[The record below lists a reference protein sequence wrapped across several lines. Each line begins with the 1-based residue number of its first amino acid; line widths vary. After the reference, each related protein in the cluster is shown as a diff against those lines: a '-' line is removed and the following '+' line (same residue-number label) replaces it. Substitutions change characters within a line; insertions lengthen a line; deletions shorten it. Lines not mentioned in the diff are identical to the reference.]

1 MKFLIGLVFVGMA
14 LMLGEPVKAVFD
26 NSSNRKNNK
35 NNNIPDNPFRFSYA
49 EKEFLPGDC
58 YRIFKQCFHSEVT
71 LRMQSQLS
79 AYVRLLAQ
87 IGRRISME
95 KDFPNKSA
103 FGGSLVAIIER
114 AGVIRSLWS
123 IISSRINKMLSDD
136 SPDLS
141 YLNQDNPDK
150 KLTASP
156 QNAEIMALIERALTA
171 TAKIEKDMANAIN
184 IARNASSAENNDANI
199 AQSLIRSL
207 SAPF

>member
-1 MKFLIGLVFVGMA
+1 
-14 LMLGEPVKAVFD
+14 
-26 NSSNRKNNK
+26 
-35 NNNIPDNPFRFSYA
+35 
-49 EKEFLPGDC
+49 
-58 YRIFKQCFHSEVT
+58 
-71 LRMQSQLS
+71 
-79 AYVRLLAQ
+79 
-87 IGRRISME
+87 ME